1 MSTASVAIVD
11 TLVSLFEA
19 ERASVFR
26 LMGEGSPFVTNAP
39 PRVRETLLAMKEAN
53 VRHVAALAGAIRT
66 LDGPPPRPDV
76 PPEPYLNYLS
86 LKFLLPKLADEKE
99 LLIQRYE
106 NALRAMPEDAPREV
120 VDLLRSQDAE
130 HKRDV
135 ETLRAAAEHV
145 LANPA

>member
-1 MSTASVAIVD
+1 MQTASIAIVD
-11 TLVSLFEA
+11 TLISLFEA

-26 LMGEGSPFVTNAP
+26 LMGEGSPYLADAP
-39 PRVRETLLAMKEAN
+39 PRVRETLMGMKESN

-66 LDGPPPRPDV
+66 LDGPPPRPEL

-99 LLIQRYE
+99 LLIQRYD
-106 NALRAMPEDAPREV
+106 NALRALPKDAPREV
-120 VDLLRSQDAE
+120 VDLLRGQDAE